1 MQEEE
6 VIAPVKAASQF
17 AAMPTTTAA
26 TTAAH
31 VASSTV
37 AASEVDSAR
46 IYGSSYSG
54 VSFGSAF
61 SPDNLLL
68 TDRRTLRSRSLRAL
82 VCLFEVENAL
92 FSNHLLADFLFF
104 FRSKKMHVSFFS
116 IPNVFGLYHRAPRE
130 ACSQSRST
138 TEFWVYRYIIT
149 EASLL
154 QFAIMLNCL
163 LIALLAV
170 CS

>member
-1 MQEEE
+1 VQEEE

-104 FRSKKMHVSFFS
+104 FSVKEDACQFFFNPERFRV
-116 IPNVFGLYHRAPRE
+116 IPQSSPRGVFTK
-130 ACSQSRST
+130 Q
-138 TEFWVYRYIIT
+138 VY
-149 EASLL
+149 
-154 QFAIMLNCL
+154 N
-163 LIALLAV
+163 
-170 CS
+170 